1 MFEAE
6 LASAKLKEFA
16 LPLLHE
22 ENEDGGEEF
31 FERDPRLTYIVRWV
45 WYSICG
51 TGLVRTGY
59 LLAVVESRQSWLP
72 HAFSLPSPSQT

>member
-31 FERDPRLTYIVRWV
+31 FERDPRLTYIVRW
-45 WYSICG
+45 WNLASPGCL
-51 TGLVRTGY
+51 TLFLY
-59 LLAVVESRQSWLP
+59 LLPRKHSVE
-72 HAFSLPSPSQT
+72 